1 MRLVRSR
8 LGFLLIYALLSYR
21 LALHNFETFVGA
33 RFI

>member
-8 LGFLLIYALLSYR
+8 LGFLLICALLGYR
-21 LALHNFETFVGA
+21 LALHSFKTFVGA